1 MATIASL
8 KIGQRGVI
16 KEFLIDLVP
25 LKLMEMGCL
34 PGKEVELIQI
44 APFKDPLYIVINDT
58 HLSIRLETAEQIE
71 IDII

>member
-34 PGKEVELIQI
+34 PGNEVELIQI